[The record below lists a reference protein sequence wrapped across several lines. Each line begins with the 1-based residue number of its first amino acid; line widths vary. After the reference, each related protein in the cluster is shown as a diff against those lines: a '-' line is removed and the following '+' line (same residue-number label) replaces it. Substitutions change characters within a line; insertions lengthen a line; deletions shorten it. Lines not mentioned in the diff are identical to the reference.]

1 MHLSGPVSGHL
12 SFGFVFFLNI
22 SQRHNFQVL
31 SLFAI
36 NSFLVL
42 SLLLLSYTRPVS
54 SFVC

>member
-12 SFGFVFFLNI
+12 SFVCFFLNI

-42 SLLLLSYTRPVS
+42 SLLLLSHTRPVS